1 MPDNNPWQVVSE
13 TPAQSQSA
21 PAQPQPSPT
30 SNAQSSPWTIT
41 GESPAQPQPKP
52 DASTWAWIKDKLS
65 EVFNP
70 NDERNLHPKE
80 VSAGAIARGAD
91 FDPATQTIY
100 NAGDHSAVIRGAE
113 KGFTQ
118 TLSGTSHLAGK
129 AADKLGLRHKS
140 LTDLVTDNGQPK
152 GIFGEAPAS
161 DVETKPEGVAE
172 HVGFISENLM
182 EFIAG
187 DEALK
192 SLSLA
197 QKLGVAVK
205 IAKLSETSPTAAK
218 LISAGLRAT
227 RTGAVSGAQEAAH
240 GGSTSDVATA
250 GGTGFLSSVG
260 SEGLGALAKLARP
273 GVKEIANESLK
284 TSPAWKGAGTAAKLA
299 AENQEPAQRV
309 ISNVAKD
316 SAQSVLDKFGKTAP
330 DTISSFGDA
339 AKEVQAAAK
348 PTFMKLDELSNGQ
361 FAVARNELAN
371 ATKVARRATSVAD
384 LEAAEKAAATAQGK
398 IDDIISKSA
407 GKIAPADLDNAKS
420 AWRASKTLEALHG
433 KIDAAYSAPQAATE
447 ISGASRTLELPKL
460 QGKLNAAFKTIP
472 QADLHAVIGKEGT
485 ANLYSLAQLGADPL
499 KAKSLSDVAHAI
511 GEHLGIGGAGLAAGA
526 LVGHAV
532 PGGSAALG
540 IHFLYAHP
548 DIGQYVAKALSKG
561 TNPKLIVPGVLQIL
575 DSQRQQDQS
584 Q

>member
-1 MPDNNPWQVVSE
+1 MSAESQ
-13 TPAQSQSA
+13 QSS
-21 PAQPQPSPT
+21 PQPSPHADQT
-30 SNAQSSPWTIT
+30 
-41 GESPAQPQPKP
+41 
-52 DASTWAWIKDKLS
+52 TWEWLKDKLS
-65 EVFNP
+65 LVFNP
-70 NDERNLHPKE
+70 SDERNLHPKE

-91 FDPATQTIY
+91 FDPATQKIY
-100 NAGDHSAVIRGAE
+100 DPTEHSAVMRGAE
-113 KGFTQ
+113 KGLVQ
-118 TLSGTSHLAGK
+118 TLSGTSQLAGK
-129 AADKLGLRHKS
+129 AADQLGLRHKS
-140 LTDLVTDNGQPK
+140 LTDLITDNGQPK

-227 RTGAVSGAQEAAH
+227 RTGTVSAGQEAAH
-240 GGSTSDVATA
+240 GGGTGDVATA
-250 GGTGFLSSVG
+250 GATGFLSSVG
-260 SEGLGALAKLARP
+260 SEGLGALAKLAKP
-273 GVKEIANESLK
+273 GTKQIAGEVLQTAPK
-284 TSPAWKGAGTAAKLA
+284 WKSAGTAAKLA
-299 AENQEPAQRV
+299 AENQEPAQNV

-330 DTISSFGDA
+330 DTITSFGDA

-348 PTFMKLDELSNGQ
+348 PTFMKLDELRNGQ

-371 ATKVARRATSVAD
+371 ATKIARRATSVAD

-398 IDDIISKSA
+398 IDDIIGKSA
-407 GKIAPADLDNAKS
+407 GKIAPTDLDNAKS
-420 AWRASKTLEALHG
+420 AWRASKTLESLHG
-433 KIDAAYSAPQAATE
+433 KIDAAYSSPQAASE

-561 TNPKLIVPGVLQIL
+561 TNPKLIVPAVINLL
-575 DSQRQQDQS
+575 DAQRQTNQ
-584 Q
+584 